1 MQTIFYTKF
10 RLFQPHEESAGLPAS
25 QQGVYGWCDMLAKF
39 ALLFFGIVLWYKMS
53 IYFGYGLL
61 VLAWVLDGGLHRSR
75 QMIKEPLVLAIL
87 FFCAVLVLGILWSDY
102 PNSGR
107 IRWNKYIVLT
117 VFIPYL
123 SLLNKERLSW
133 AIGGLAIGY
142 SVVLLMGIYYR
153 FFLGEQGIPPLKMV
167 YLHFSMMLGIGAI
180 LISYLAA
187 TSSNKKV
194 RGLLWGFAVFL
205 LFMQFNQNARGPLLA
220 TVPTL
225 ILLLFMLYRTHIK
238 KLLGIIAAMI
248 IVMGAFAY
256 NSNNFHERV
265 SQAQGDIELIQQE
278 NYGTS
283 GGYRLAM
290 WDVGLHAIAQRPW
303 FGYGTGM
310 AASAFEQTAETYKGG
325 RYKSLA
331 NYQKNMHYHNDWI
344 EMGVYL
350 GALGL
355 FAYAFLLW
363 AWFQTLRA
371 HKLTTLGIALVCF
384 IFLAGL
390 TDVIF
395 IYSQIPSLL
404 LVITAIAIGWKEA
417 ELSKVTQ
424 TIR

>member
-1 MQTIFYTKF
+1 MQTSFYTKF

-25 QQGVYGWCDMLAKF
+25 QQDPYVWCDVLAKF
-39 ALLFFGIVLWYKMS
+39 ALLIFGIALWYKVS

-61 VLAWVLDGGLHRSR
+61 VLAWILDGGLHRPR
-75 QMIKEPLVLAIL
+75 QIIKEPLVLAIL

-107 IRWNKYIVLT
+107 IRWNKYVILT

-133 AIGGLAIGY
+133 AIGGLVIGY

-153 FFLGEQGIPPLKMV
+153 FFLGEQGIPPLKMA
-167 YLHFSMMLGIGAI
+167 YLHFSMMLGIGVI

-187 TSSNKKV
+187 TSRNKKV
-194 RGLLWGFAVFL
+194 RGLLWGFVAFL
-205 LFMQFNQNARGPLLA
+205 LFMQFSQNGRGPLLA

-225 ILLLFMLYRTHIK
+225 ILLFFMLYRTNIK
-238 KLLGIIAAMI
+238 KLLGVMAAVI
-248 IVMGAFAY
+248 IVIGVFTY
-256 NSNNFHERV
+256 SSNNFHERV
-265 SQAQGDIELIQQE
+265 FQDQTDIELIQQE
-278 NYGTS
+278 SYGTS

-290 WDVGLHAIAQRPW
+290 WDVGLHAITQRPW

-310 AASAFEQTAETYKGG
+310 AASAFEQTAETYKEG

-331 NYQKNMHYHNDWI
+331 NYQKNMHYHNDLI

-355 FAYAFLLW
+355 LAYAFLLW
-363 AWFQTLRA
+363 GWLQTLRA
-371 HKLTTLGIALVCF
+371 HKLTTLGIALVCL

>member
-1 MQTIFYTKF
+1 MQTNFYTKF

-25 QQGVYGWCDMLAKF
+25 QQGAYGWRNVLAKF
-39 ALLFFGIVLWYKMS
+39 SLLFFGIVLWYKGS

-61 VLAWVLDGGLHRSR
+61 ILAWVLDGGLLRPK
-75 QMIKEPLVLAIL
+75 QIIKEPLVLAIL
-87 FFCAVLVLGILWSDY
+87 FFCAVLALGILWSDY
-102 PNSGR
+102 PESRR
-107 IRWNKYIVLT
+107 IRWNKYVLLP

-133 AIGGLAIGY
+133 AIGCLVIGY
-142 SVVLLMGIYYR
+142 SVVLSMGIYYR
-153 FFLGEQGIPPLKMV
+153 FFLGEQGVPILKMK
-167 YLHFSMMLGIGAI
+167 YLHFSMMLGIGVI

-187 TSSNKKV
+187 TSSNKKA

-205 LFMQFNQNARGPLLA
+205 LFMQFNQDARGPLLA

-248 IVMGAFAY
+248 IVIGVFAY
-256 NSNNFHERV
+256 NSNNFHERI

-283 GGYRLAM
+283 GGYRFAL
-290 WDVGLHAIAQRPW
+290 WDVGLHAITQRPW

-310 AASAFEQTAETYKGG
+310 AASAFEQTAETYKEG

-331 NYQKNMHYHNDWI
+331 NYQKNMHYHNDLI

-355 FAYAFLLW
+355 LAYTFLLW
-363 AWFQTLRA
+363 GWFQTLRA
-371 HKLTTLGIALVCF
+371 HTLTTLGIALVCL

-404 LVITAIAIGWKEA
+404 LVVTAIAIGWKEA

>member
-1 MQTIFYTKF
+1 METIFYTKF
-10 RLFQPHEESAGLPAS
+10 RLFQPHEGSAGLPAS
-25 QQGVYGWCDMLAKF
+25 QQSVYGWCNMLAKF
-39 ALLFFGIVLWYKMS
+39 SLLFFGIALWYKVS

-61 VLAWVLDGGLHRSR
+61 VLAWALDGGLQKPR
-75 QMIKEPLVLAIL
+75 QIIKEPLILAIL
-87 FFCAVLVLGILWSDY
+87 FFCAVLILGILWSDY

-107 IRWNKYIVLT
+107 IRWNKYLVLT

-133 AIGGLAIGY
+133 AIGGLVIGY
-142 SVVLLMGIYYR
+142 SVVLFMGIYYR
-153 FFLGEQGIPPLKMV
+153 FFLGEQGVPLLKMA
-167 YLHFSMMLGIGAI
+167 YLHFSMMLGIGVI

-194 RGLLWGFAVFL
+194 RGLLWGFVVFL

-225 ILLLFMLYRTHIK
+225 MLLLFILYKTNIK
-238 KLLGIIAAMI
+238 KMLGIIAAMI
-248 IVMGAFAY
+248 IVIGAFTY
-256 NSNNFHERV
+256 NNNQFHERV
-265 SQAQGDIELIQQE
+265 SQAQAGIELTQQGS
-278 NYGTS
+278 YATS
-283 GGYRLAM
+283 VGYRIAM

-310 AASAFEQTAETYKGG
+310 AANAFKQTTETYKGG

-331 NYQKNMHYHNDWI
+331 NFQKNPHYHNDLI

-355 FAYAFLLW
+355 LAYIFLLW
-363 AWFQTLRA
+363 SWFQTLRA
-371 HKLTTLGIALVCF
+371 HRLTTLGIVLVCF

-395 IYSQIPSLL
+395 IYSQIPALL
-404 LVITAIAIGWKEA
+404 LIITAIAISWKEA
-417 ELSKVTQ
+417 EPRNNN
-424 TIR
+424 I

>member
-1 MQTIFYTKF
+1 MQTNFSTKF
-10 RLFQPHEESAGLPAS
+10 RLFQPHEESSGLPIS
-25 QQGVYGWCDMLAKF
+25 HQGAHGWCNVLAKF
-39 ALLFFGIVLWYKMS
+39 ALFFFGVALWYKFS
-53 IYFGYGLL
+53 IYVGYGLL

-75 QMIKEPLVLAIL
+75 QMIKEPLVLGIL

-123 SLLNKERLSW
+123 SLLNRERLSW
-133 AIGGLAIGY
+133 AIGGLVIGY

-153 FFLGEQGIPPLKMV
+153 FFLGEQGIPPLKMA
-167 YLHFSMMLGIGAI
+167 YLHFSMMLGIGVI

-187 TSSNKKV
+187 TSRNTKV
-194 RGLLWGFAVFL
+194 KGLLWGFAVFL
-205 LFMQFNQNARGPLLA
+205 LFMQFNQDGRGPLLA

-225 ILLLFMLYRTHIK
+225 ILLFFMLYRAHIK
-238 KLLGIIAAMI
+238 KLLGFMAAMI
-248 IVMGAFAY
+248 IVIGVFAY
-256 NSNNFHERV
+256 NSNNFHERLFHV
-265 SQAQGDIELIQQE
+265 QGDIELIQQE

-283 GGYRLAM
+283 MGYRIGM

-331 NYQKNMHYHNDWI
+331 NFQKNPQYHNDLI

-355 FAYAFLLW
+355 FAYIFLLW
-363 AWFQTLRA
+363 SWFQTLRA
-371 HKLTTLGIALVCF
+371 NRLTTLGVALVCF
-384 IFLAGL
+384 IFLAGI

-404 LVITAIAIGWKEA
+404 LVITAIAIFWKKA
-417 ELSKVTQ
+417 EPRNNN
-424 TIR
+424 I

>member
-1 MQTIFYTKF
+1 MQYLKT
-10 RLFQPHEESAGLPAS
+10 QEESASPFS
-25 QQGVYGWCDMLAKF
+25 QQKSRYISFDLLAKF
-39 ALLFFGIVLWYKMS
+39 ALLFFGIALWYKVS
-53 IYFGYGLL
+53 IYFGYGLI
-61 VLAWVLDGGLHRSR
+61 VLAWILDGGLYRSR
-75 QMIKEPLVLAIL
+75 QIIKEPLVLAIL
-87 FFCAVLVLGILWSDY
+87 FFCTVLALGILWSDY

-107 IRWNKYIVLT
+107 IRWNKYVVLT

-133 AIGGLAIGY
+133 AINGLVFGY
-142 SVVLLMGIYYR
+142 SLVLLMGIYYR
-153 FFLGEQGIPPLKMV
+153 FFLEVQGIPPLKMA
-167 YLHFSMMLGIGAI
+167 YLHFSMMLGIGVI
-180 LISYLAA
+180 FISYLAA
-187 TSSNKKV
+187 KSSNKKIGV
-194 RGLLWGFAVFL
+194 LLWGFAIFL
-205 LFMQFNQNARGPLLA
+205 LFMQFNQDGRGPLLA

-225 ILLLFMLYRTHIK
+225 VILLFMLYRTHIK
-238 KLLGIIAAMI
+238 KLVAVMAAMI
-248 IVMGAFAY
+248 IIIGVFTY
-256 NSNNFHERV
+256 SSNNFHERV
-265 SQAQGDIELIQQE
+265 FQVQTDIELIQQE
-278 NYGTS
+278 SYGTS

-290 WDVGLHAIAQRPW
+290 WDVGLHAITQRPW

-310 AASAFEQTAETYKGG
+310 AASAFEQTAETYKEG

-331 NYQKNMHYHNDWI
+331 NYQKNMHYHNDLI

-355 FAYAFLLW
+355 LAYAFLLW
-363 AWFQTLRA
+363 GWFQTLRA
-371 HKLTTLGIALVCF
+371 HKLTTLGIALVCL

-404 LVITAIAIGWKEA
+404 LVVTAIAIGWKEA

>member
-1 MQTIFYTKF
+1 MQYLKTQK
-10 RLFQPHEESAGLPAS
+10 ESASPFS
-25 QQGVYGWCDMLAKF
+25 QQKSRYISCDLLAKF
-39 ALLFFGIVLWYKMS
+39 ALLLFGIALWYKVS
-53 IYFGYGLL
+53 IYFGYGLI
-61 VLAWVLDGGLHRSR
+61 VLTWILDGGLHRSR
-75 QMIKEPLVLAIL
+75 QIIKEPLVLAIL
-87 FFCAVLVLGILWSDY
+87 FFCAVLLLGILWSDY

-107 IRWNKYIVLT
+107 IRWNKYVVLT

-133 AIGGLAIGY
+133 AIGGLVLGY
-142 SVVLLMGIYYR
+142 SVVLVMGIYYR
-153 FFLGEQGIPPLKMV
+153 FFLEEQGIPLLKMA
-167 YLHFSMMLGIGAI
+167 YLHFSMMLGIGVI

-187 TSSNKKV
+187 ISSNKKIG
-194 RGLLWGFAVFL
+194 GLLWVFAIFL
-205 LFMQFNQNARGPLLA
+205 LFMQFSQDGRGPLLA

-225 ILLLFMLYRTHIK
+225 VILLFMLYRTHIK
-238 KLLGIIAAMI
+238 KLVGIMAAMI
-248 IVMGAFAY
+248 IVIGLLSY

-265 SQAQGDIELIQQE
+265 FEVQSDIELIQQE
-278 NYGTS
+278 NYENSAGF
-283 GGYRLAM
+283 RLAM
-290 WDVGLHAIAQRPW
+290 WDVGLYAITQRPW

-331 NYQKNMHYHNDWI
+331 NYQKNIHYHNDWI
-344 EMGVYL
+344 EMGIYL
-350 GALGL
+350 GTLGL
-355 FAYAFLLW
+355 LAYAFLLW
-363 AWFQTLRA
+363 GWFQTLRA
-371 HKLTTLGIALVCF
+371 HKLTTLGIALVCL

-417 ELSKVTQ
+417 ELSKITE

>member
-1 MQTIFYTKF
+1 MQYLKT
-10 RLFQPHEESAGLPAS
+10 HEESGSLFS
-25 QQGVYGWCDMLAKF
+25 LQKSRYVWCDVLAKF

-133 AIGGLAIGY
+133 AIGGLVIGY
-142 SVVLLMGIYYR
+142 SVVLSMGIYYR
-153 FFLGEQGIPPLKMV
+153 FLLGEQGVPILKMK
-167 YLHFSMMLGIGAI
+167 YLHFSMMLGIGVI

-331 NYQKNMHYHNDWI
+331 KFQKNPHYHNDLI

-355 FAYAFLLW
+355 LAYIFLLW
-363 AWFQTLRA
+363 GWFQTLRA
-371 HKLTTLGIALVCF
+371 HRLTTLGIALVCF

>member
-1 MQTIFYTKF
+1 MQYLKT
-10 RLFQPHEESAGLPAS
+10 QGESASPFS
-25 QQGVYGWCDMLAKF
+25 QQKSRYISCDLLAKF
-39 ALLFFGIVLWYKMS
+39 ALLFFGIALWYKVS
-53 IYFGYGLL
+53 IYFGYGLI
-61 VLAWVLDGGLHRSR
+61 VLAWILDGGLHRSR
-75 QMIKEPLVLAIL
+75 QIIKEPLVLAIL
-87 FFCAVLVLGILWSDY
+87 FFCTVLALGILWSDY

-107 IRWNKYIVLT
+107 IRWNKYVVLT

-133 AIGGLAIGY
+133 AISGLALGY
-142 SVVLLMGIYYR
+142 SLVLLMGIYYR
-153 FFLGEQGIPPLKMV
+153 FFLEEQGIPPLKMA
-167 YLHFSMMLGIGAI
+167 YLHFSMMLGIGVI
-180 LISYLAA
+180 FISYLAA

-194 RGLLWGFAVFL
+194 KVLLWGFAIFL
-205 LFMQFNQNARGPLLA
+205 LFMQFNQDGRGPLLA

-225 ILLLFMLYRTHIK
+225 VILLFMLYRTHIK
-238 KLLGIIAAMI
+238 KLVGIMAAMI
-248 IVMGAFAY
+248 IIIGVFTY
-256 NSNNFHERV
+256 SSNNFHERV
-265 SQAQGDIELIQQE
+265 FQIQSDIDLIQQE
-278 NYGTS
+278 SYGTS

-290 WDVGLHAIAQRPW
+290 WDVGLHAITQRPW

-310 AASAFEQTAETYKGG
+310 AASAFEQTAETYKEG

-331 NYQKNMHYHNDWI
+331 NYQKNMHYHNDLI

-355 FAYAFLLW
+355 LAYAFLLW
-363 AWFQTLRA
+363 GWFQTLRA
-371 HKLTTLGIALVCF
+371 HKLTTLGIALVCL

-404 LVITAIAIGWKEA
+404 LVVTAIAIGWKEA

>member
-25 QQGVYGWCDMLAKF
+25 QQGAYGWRDILAKF

-61 VLAWVLDGGLHRSR
+61 VLAWILDGGLHRPR
-75 QMIKEPLVLAIL
+75 KMIKEPLVLAIL

-133 AIGGLAIGY
+133 AIGGLVIGY

-153 FFLGEQGIPPLKMV
+153 FFLGEQGIPPLKMA

-205 LFMQFNQNARGPLLA
+205 LFMQFNQNGRGPLLA

-225 ILLLFMLYRTHIK
+225 VFLLFILYRTHIK
-238 KLLGIIAAMI
+238 KLLGIMAAMI
-248 IVMGAFAY
+248 IVIGIFTY
-256 NSNNFHERV
+256 NSNNFHERL
-265 SQAQGDIELIQQE
+265 SQTQGDVELIQQE

-283 GGYRLAM
+283 MGYRIGM

-331 NYQKNMHYHNDWI
+331 NFQKNPHYHNDLI

-355 FAYAFLLW
+355 LAYIFLLW
-363 AWFQTLRA
+363 SWFQTLRA
-371 HKLTTLGIALVCF
+371 HRLTTLGVALVCF
-384 IFLAGL
+384 IFLAGI

-395 IYSQIPSLL
+395 IYGQIPSLL
-404 LVITAIAIGWKEA
+404 LVITAIAIVWKETEPRNNSIA
-417 ELSKVTQ
+417 
-424 TIR
+424 

>member
-1 MQTIFYTKF
+1 MQYLKM
-10 RLFQPHEESAGLPAS
+10 QEEPAS
-25 QQGVYGWCDMLAKF
+25 PFPLQKNRYVSCDLLAKF
-39 ALLFFGIVLWYKMS
+39 ALFFFGIALWYKVS
-53 IYFGYGLL
+53 IYFGYSLI
-61 VLAWVLDGGLHRSR
+61 VLAWILDGGLYRFR
-75 QMIKEPLVLAIL
+75 QIIKEPLVLAIL
-87 FFCAVLVLGILWSDY
+87 FFCTVLALGILWSDY

-107 IRWNKYIVLT
+107 IRWNKYVVLT

-133 AIGGLAIGY
+133 AISGLVLGY
-142 SVVLLMGIYYR
+142 FLVLLMGIYYQ
-153 FFLGEQGIPPLKMV
+153 FFLEEQGIPPLKMA
-167 YLHFSMMLGIGAI
+167 YLHFSMMLGIGVI
-180 LISYLAA
+180 LMSYLAA
-187 TSSNKKV
+187 TSSNKKISV
-194 RGLLWGFAVFL
+194 LLWGFAIFL
-205 LFMQFNQNARGPLLA
+205 LFMQFNQDGRGPLLA

-225 ILLLFMLYRTHIK
+225 VILLFILYRTHIK
-238 KLLGIIAAMI
+238 KLIAIIAAMT
-248 IVMGAFAY
+248 IVIGAFTY
-256 NSNNFHERV
+256 NSNNFHKRV
-265 SQAQGDIELIQQE
+265 FQAKSDIELIQQE

-283 GGYRLAM
+283 VGYRMAM
-290 WDVGLHAIAQRPW
+290 WDVGLHAITQRPW

-310 AASAFEQTAETYKGG
+310 AASAFEQTAETYKEG

-331 NYQKNMHYHNDWI
+331 NYQKNMHYHNDLI

-355 FAYAFLLW
+355 LAYTFLLW
-363 AWFQTLRA
+363 GWFQTLRA
-371 HKLTTLGIALVCF
+371 HKLTTLGIALVCL

-404 LVITAIAIGWKEA
+404 LVVTAIAIGWKEA

>member
-1 MQTIFYTKF
+1 MQYLKT
-10 RLFQPHEESAGLPAS
+10 QEESASPFS
-25 QQGVYGWCDMLAKF
+25 QQKSRYISCDLLAKF
-39 ALLFFGIVLWYKMS
+39 ALLLFGIALWYKVS
-53 IYFGYGLL
+53 IYFGYGLI
-61 VLAWVLDGGLHRSR
+61 VLTWILDGGLHRSK
-75 QMIKEPLVLAIL
+75 QIIKEPLVLAIL
-87 FFCAVLVLGILWSDY
+87 FFCAVLLLGILWSDY

-107 IRWNKYIVLT
+107 IRWNKYVVLT

-133 AIGGLAIGY
+133 AIGGLVLGY
-142 SVVLLMGIYYR
+142 SVVLVMGIYYR
-153 FFLGEQGIPPLKMV
+153 FFLEEQGIPLLKMA
-167 YLHFSMMLGIGAI
+167 YLHFSMMLGVAVI

-187 TSSNKKV
+187 TSSNKKIG
-194 RGLLWGFAVFL
+194 GLLWGFVIFL
-205 LFMQFNQNARGPLLA
+205 LFMQFSQDGRGPLLA

-225 ILLLFMLYRTHIK
+225 VILLFMLYRTHIK
-238 KLLGIIAAMI
+238 KLVGIMAAMI
-248 IVMGAFAY
+248 IVIGLLSY

-265 SQAQGDIELIQQE
+265 FEVQSDIELIQQE
-278 NYGTS
+278 NYENSAGF
-283 GGYRLAM
+283 RLAM
-290 WDVGLHAIAQRPW
+290 WDVGLYAITQRPW

-331 NYQKNMHYHNDWI
+331 NYQKNIHYHNDWI
-344 EMGVYL
+344 EMGIYL
-350 GALGL
+350 GTLGL

-363 AWFQTLRA
+363 GWFQTLQA
-371 HKLTTLGIALVCF
+371 HKLTTLGIALVCL

-417 ELSKVTQ
+417 ELSKITE

>member
-1 MQTIFYTKF
+1 MQTSFYTKF
-10 RLFQPHEESAGLPAS
+10 RLFRPHEESADLPAS
-25 QQGVYGWCDMLAKF
+25 QQGAYRWRNVLAKF
-39 ALLFFGIVLWYKMS
+39 SLLFFGIVLWYKMS

-61 VLAWVLDGGLHRSR
+61 VLAWVLDGGLHRHR
-75 QMIKEPLVLAIL
+75 QIIKEPLVLAIL

-107 IRWNKYIVLT
+107 IRWNKYVVLT

-133 AIGGLAIGY
+133 AISGLVIGY
-142 SVVLLMGIYYR
+142 SVVLFMGTYYR
-153 FFLGEQGIPPLKMV
+153 FFLGEQGVPLLKMA
-167 YLHFSMMLGIGAI
+167 YLHFSMMLGIGVI

-187 TSSNKKV
+187 TSSNKKL
-194 RGLLWGFAVFL
+194 RWLLWGFVVFL

-225 ILLLFMLYRTHIK
+225 MLLLFILYRTNIK
-238 KLLGIIAAMI
+238 KMLGIIAAMI
-248 IVMGAFAY
+248 IVIGAFAY
-256 NSNNFHERV
+256 NSNNFHERI
-265 SQAQGDIELIQQE
+265 SQALSDIELIQQE
-278 NYGTS
+278 NYETS

-325 RYKSLA
+325 RYKNLA
-331 NYQKNMHYHNDWI
+331 NFQKNPHYHNDLI

-350 GALGL
+350 GTLGL
-355 FAYAFLLW
+355 LVYISLLW
-363 AWFQTLRA
+363 SWFQTLRA
-371 HKLTTLGIALVCF
+371 HRLTTLGIALVCF

-404 LVITAIAIGWKEA
+404 LIITAIAISWKEA
-417 ELSKVTQ
+417 EPRNNN
-424 TIR
+424 I

>member
-1 MQTIFYTKF
+1 MQTNFYTKF

-25 QQGVYGWCDMLAKF
+25 QQGAYGWCNVLAKF
-39 ALLFFGIVLWYKMS
+39 SLLFFGIVLWYKVS

-61 VLAWVLDGGLHRSR
+61 VLAWILDGGLHRSR
-75 QMIKEPLVLAIL
+75 QIIKEPLVLAIL

-107 IRWNKYIVLT
+107 IRWNKYVVLT

-133 AIGGLAIGY
+133 AIGGLVIGY

-153 FFLGEQGIPPLKMV
+153 FFLGEQGIPPLKMA
-167 YLHFSMMLGIGAI
+167 YLHFSMMLGIGVI

-194 RGLLWGFAVFL
+194 RGLLWGFAIFL
-205 LFMQFNQNARGPLLA
+205 LFMQLNQNARGPLLA

-248 IVMGAFAY
+248 IVIGAFAY

-265 SQAQGDIELIQQE
+265 SQAQSDIELIQQE

-303 FGYGTGM
+303 LGYGTGM

-325 RYKSLA
+325 RYKNLA
-331 NYQKNMHYHNDWI
+331 DFNKNLHYHNDLI
-344 EMGVYL
+344 EMGVSL

-355 FAYAFLLW
+355 LAYTFLLW
-363 AWFQTLRA
+363 GWFQTLRVNR
-371 HKLTTLGIALVCF
+371 LTTLGVALVCF
-384 IFLAGL
+384 IFLAGI

-404 LVITAIAIGWKEA
+404 LVITAIAIFWKKA
-417 ELSKVTQ
+417 EPRNNN
-424 TIR
+424 I

>member
-1 MQTIFYTKF
+1 MQYLKT
-10 RLFQPHEESAGLPAS
+10 QEESASPFS
-25 QQGVYGWCDMLAKF
+25 QQKSRYISCDLLAKF
-39 ALLFFGIVLWYKMS
+39 ALLLFGIALWYKVS
-53 IYFGYGLL
+53 IYFGYGLI
-61 VLAWVLDGGLHRSR
+61 VLTWILDGGLHRSR
-75 QMIKEPLVLAIL
+75 QIIKEPLVLAIL
-87 FFCAVLVLGILWSDY
+87 FFCAVLLLGILWSDY

-107 IRWNKYIVLT
+107 IRWNKYVVLT

-133 AIGGLAIGY
+133 AIGGLVLGY
-142 SVVLLMGIYYR
+142 SVVLVMGIYYR
-153 FFLGEQGIPPLKMV
+153 FFLEEQGIPLLKMA
-167 YLHFSMMLGIGAI
+167 YLHFSMMLGVGVI

-187 TSSNKKV
+187 TSRNKKIG
-194 RGLLWGFAVFL
+194 GLLWGFAIFL
-205 LFMQFNQNARGPLLA
+205 LFMQFSQDGRGPLLA

-225 ILLLFMLYRTHIK
+225 VILLFMLYRTHIK
-238 KLLGIIAAMI
+238 KLVGIMAAMI
-248 IVMGAFAY
+248 IVIGLLSY

-265 SQAQGDIELIQQE
+265 FEVQSDIELIQQE
-278 NYGTS
+278 NYENSAGF
-283 GGYRLAM
+283 RLAM
-290 WDVGLHAIAQRPW
+290 WDVGLYAITQRPW

-331 NYQKNMHYHNDWI
+331 NYQKNIHYHNDWI
-344 EMGVYL
+344 EMGIYL
-350 GALGL
+350 GTLGL

-363 AWFQTLRA
+363 GWFQTLQA
-371 HKLTTLGIALVCF
+371 HKLTTLGIALVCL

-404 LVITAIAIGWKEA
+404 LVVTAIAIGWKEA

>member
-1 MQTIFYTKF
+1 MQTNFYTKF

-25 QQGVYGWCDMLAKF
+25 QQGAYGCCNVLAKF
-39 ALLFFGIVLWYKMS
+39 SLLFFGIVLWYKVS

-61 VLAWVLDGGLHRSR
+61 VLAWILDGGLHRSR
-75 QMIKEPLVLAIL
+75 QIIKEPLVLAIL

-107 IRWNKYIVLT
+107 IRWNKYVVLT

-133 AIGGLAIGY
+133 AIGGLVIGY

-153 FFLGEQGIPPLKMV
+153 FFLGEQGIPPLKMA
-167 YLHFSMMLGIGAI
+167 YLHFSMMLGVGVI

-187 TSSNKKV
+187 TSRNKKV
-194 RGLLWGFAVFL
+194 RGLLWSFAVFL
-205 LFMQFNQNARGPLLA
+205 LFMQFNQDGRGPLLA

-225 ILLLFMLYRTHIK
+225 LLLLFMLYRTHIK
-238 KLLGIIAAMI
+238 KLLGIMAAMI
-248 IVMGAFAY
+248 IVIGVFAY
-256 NSNNFHERV
+256 SSNNFHERLSHV
-265 SQAQGDIELIQQE
+265 QSDIELIQQE

-283 GGYRLAM
+283 TGYRLGM

-310 AASAFEQTAETYKGG
+310 AASAFEQTAKTYKGG

-331 NYQKNMHYHNDWI
+331 NYQKNPHYHNDLI

-355 FAYAFLLW
+355 FAYTFLLW
-363 AWFQTLRA
+363 GWFQTLRA
-371 HKLTTLGIALVCF
+371 KRLTTLGVALVCF
-384 IFLAGL
+384 IFLAGI

-404 LVITAIAIGWKEA
+404 LVITAIAIVWKET
-417 ELSKVTQ
+417 EPRNHNIV
-424 TIR
+424 

>member
-1 MQTIFYTKF
+1 MQTNFYTKF

-25 QQGVYGWCDMLAKF
+25 QQGAYGWRNVLAKF
-39 ALLFFGIVLWYKMS
+39 SLLFFGIVLWYKMS

-61 VLAWVLDGGLHRSR
+61 VLAWVLDGGLHRPR
-75 QMIKEPLVLAIL
+75 QIIKEPLVLAIL

-107 IRWNKYIVLT
+107 IRWNKYVVLT

-133 AIGGLAIGY
+133 AIGGLVIGY
-142 SVVLLMGIYYR
+142 SVVLFMGIYYR
-153 FFLGEQGIPPLKMV
+153 FFLGEQGVPLLKMA
-167 YLHFSMMLGIGAI
+167 YLHFSIMLGIGVI

-248 IVMGAFAY
+248 IVIGVFAY
-256 NSNNFHERV
+256 NSNNFHERI

-310 AASAFEQTAETYKGG
+310 AASTFERIAETYKGG

-331 NYQKNMHYHNDWI
+331 KYQKNPHFHNDLI

-355 FAYAFLLW
+355 LAYTFLLW
-363 AWFQTLRA
+363 GWFQTLRA
-371 HKLTTLGIALVCF
+371 HRLTTLGIALVCF

-404 LVITAIAIGWKEA
+404 LVITAIAIFCNEA
-417 ELSKVTQ
+417 RPRNNN
-424 TIR
+424 I

>member
-1 MQTIFYTKF
+1 MQTNFYTKF

-25 QQGVYGWCDMLAKF
+25 QQGAYGWRNVLAKF
-39 ALLFFGIVLWYKMS
+39 SLLLFGIVLWYKGS

-61 VLAWVLDGGLHRSR
+61 ILAWVLDGGLLRPK
-75 QMIKEPLVLAIL
+75 QIIKEPLVLAIL

-107 IRWNKYIVLT
+107 IRWNKYVVLT

-133 AIGGLAIGY
+133 AISGLVIGY
-142 SVVLLMGIYYR
+142 SVVLFMGTYYR
-153 FFLGEQGIPPLKMV
+153 FFLGEQGVPLLKMA
-167 YLHFSMMLGIGAI
+167 YLHFSMMLGIGVI

-187 TSSNKKV
+187 TSSNKKA

-205 LFMQFNQNARGPLLA
+205 LFMQFNQDARGPLLA

-225 ILLLFMLYRTHIK
+225 ILLLFMLYRTDIK

-248 IVMGAFAY
+248 IVIGAFAY

-265 SQAQGDIELIQQE
+265 SQFQGDIELIQQE

-283 GGYRLAM
+283 GGYRFAL
-290 WDVGLHAIAQRPW
+290 WDVGLHAITQRPW

-310 AASAFEQTAETYKGG
+310 AASAFEQTAETYKEG

-331 NYQKNMHYHNDWI
+331 NYQKNMHYHNDLI

-355 FAYAFLLW
+355 LAYTFLLW
-363 AWFQTLRA
+363 GWFQTLRA
-371 HKLTTLGIALVCF
+371 HRLTTLGIALVCF

-404 LVITAIAIGWKEA
+404 LVITAIAIFWKKA
-417 ELSKVTQ
+417 EPRNNN
-424 TIR
+424 I

>member
-1 MQTIFYTKF
+1 MQTSFYTKF
-10 RLFQPHEESAGLPAS
+10 RFFQPHEESAGLPAL
-25 QQGVYGWCDMLAKF
+25 QQGAYGWRNVLAKF
-39 ALLFFGIVLWYKMS
+39 SLLFFGIVLWYKMS

-61 VLAWVLDGGLHRSR
+61 VLAWVLDGGLHRHR
-75 QMIKEPLVLAIL
+75 QIIKEPLVLAIL
-87 FFCAVLVLGILWSDY
+87 FFCTVLVLGILWSDY

-107 IRWNKYIVLT
+107 IRWNKYVVLT

-133 AIGGLAIGY
+133 AIGGLVIGY
-142 SVVLLMGIYYR
+142 SVVLFMGTYYR
-153 FFLGEQGIPPLKMV
+153 FFLGEQGVPILKMA
-167 YLHFSMMLGIGAI
+167 YLHFSIMLGIGVI

-194 RGLLWGFAVFL
+194 RGLLWGFAIFL

-220 TVPTL
+220 TIPTL

-238 KLLGIIAAMI
+238 KLLGIIGVII
-248 IVMGAFAY
+248 IVMGVFAY
-256 NSNNFHERV
+256 NSNNFHERI
-265 SQAQGDIELIQQE
+265 SQAQGDIELFQQG

-283 GGYRLAM
+283 SGYRLAM

-303 FGYGTGM
+303 LGYGTGM
-310 AASAFEQTAETYKGG
+310 AASTFEQIAETYKDG
-325 RYKSLA
+325 RYMNLA
-331 NYQKNMHYHNDWI
+331 KYQKNPHYHNDLI

-355 FAYAFLLW
+355 LAYTFLLW
-363 AWFQTLRA
+363 GWFQTLRA
-371 HKLTTLGIALVCF
+371 HRLTTLGIALVCF

-404 LVITAIAIGWKEA
+404 LVITAIAIFSNEA
-417 ELSKVTQ
+417 GPRNNN
-424 TIR
+424 I

>member
-1 MQTIFYTKF
+1 MQYLKI
-10 RLFQPHEESAGLPAS
+10 HEESASTFSLQKGRYAWRD
-25 QQGVYGWCDMLAKF
+25 VLAKC
-39 ALLFFGIVLWYKMS
+39 ALLLFGIALWYKVS

-61 VLAWVLDGGLHRSR
+61 VLAWILDGGLHRSR
-75 QMIKEPLVLAIL
+75 QIIKEPLVLAIL
-87 FFCAVLVLGILWSDY
+87 FFCAVLLLGILWSDY

-107 IRWNKYIVLT
+107 IRWNKYVILT

-133 AIGGLAIGY
+133 AIGGLVLGY

-153 FFLGEQGIPPLKMV
+153 FFLEEQGIPLLKMA
-167 YLHFSMMLGIGAI
+167 YLHFSMMLGIGVI

-187 TSSNKKV
+187 TSSNKKIG
-194 RGLLWGFAVFL
+194 GLLWVFAIFL
-205 LFMQFNQNARGPLLA
+205 LFMQFSQNGRGPLLA

-225 ILLLFMLYRTHIK
+225 VILLFILYRTHFK
-238 KLLGIIAAMI
+238 KLVGIMAAMI
-248 IVMGAFAY
+248 IVIGVFTY
-256 NSNNFHERV
+256 SSHNFHERV
-265 SQAQGDIELIQQE
+265 SEAQSDISLIQQE
-278 NYGTS
+278 TYGTS

-290 WDVGLHAIAQRPW
+290 WDVGLHAITQRPW

-310 AASAFEQTAETYKGG
+310 AASAFKQTAKTYKEG

-331 NYQKNMHYHNDWI
+331 NYQKNMHYHNDMI

-355 FAYAFLLW
+355 LAYVFLLW
-363 AWFQTLRA
+363 GWFQTLRA
-371 HKLTTLGIALVCF
+371 HKLTTLGIALVCL

-390 TDVIF
+390 TDAIF

-404 LVITAIAIGWKEA
+404 LVVTAIAIGWKET

>member
-1 MQTIFYTKF
+1 
-10 RLFQPHEESAGLPAS
+10 
-25 QQGVYGWCDMLAKF
+25 
-39 ALLFFGIVLWYKMS
+39 
-53 IYFGYGLL
+53 
-61 VLAWVLDGGLHRSR
+61 
-75 QMIKEPLVLAIL
+75 
-87 FFCAVLVLGILWSDY
+87 LVLGILWSDY

-331 NYQKNMHYHNDWI
+331 KFQKNPHYHNDLI

-355 FAYAFLLW
+355 LAYIFLLW
-363 AWFQTLRA
+363 GWFQTLRA
-371 HKLTTLGIALVCF
+371 HRLTTLGIALVCF